1 MIIERRIMSTQD
13 RKAPI
18 TPAERMRRYR
28 RRRREREEY
37 VRIPLHV
44 TEIDTLIR
52 MRLLTEELRQDAEAL
67 QTAILSIVYRAL
79 EHAEAASRR
88 KPKASG

>member
-1 MIIERRIMSTQD
+1 
-13 RKAPI
+13 
-18 TPAERMRRYR
+18 MRRYR

-79 EHAEAASRR
+79 DDAESASRR
-88 KPKASG
+88 KPKASA

>member
-1 MIIERRIMSTQD
+1 
-13 RKAPI
+13 
-18 TPAERMRRYR
+18 MRLYR
-28 RRRREREEY
+28 RRRRQREQY

-52 MRLLTEELRQDAEAL
+52 MELLTAQQRQDAEAL

-79 EHAEAASRR
+79 EDAE
-88 KPKASG
+88 

>member
-1 MIIERRIMSTQD
+1 VIIGMSTQD
-13 RKAPI
+13 RTAPL

-28 RRRREREEY
+28 QRRRQREEY

-52 MRLLTEELRQDAEAL
+52 MGLLTEERRQDDEAL
-67 QTAILSIVYRAL
+67 QTAVLSIVYRAL
-79 EHAEAASRR
+79 EDA
-88 KPKASG
+88 P

>member
-1 MIIERRIMSTQD
+1 LITED

-18 TPAERMRRYR
+18 APAERMRRYR

-37 VRIPLHV
+37 VRIPLHA
-44 TEIDTLIR
+44 TEIGTLIH
-52 MRLLTEELRQDAEAL
+52 MGLLTEDLRQDDEAL

-79 EHAEAASRR
+79 EALRPQADENR
-88 KPKASG
+88 KR

>member
-1 MIIERRIMSTQD
+1 MSTQD
-13 RKAPI
+13 RIAPF
-18 TPAERMRRYR
+18 TPAERMRLYR
-28 RRRREREEY
+28 RRRRQGERY

-52 MRLLTEELRQDAEAL
+52 MGLLTEEQRRNDEAL

-79 EHAEAASRR
+79 DDA
-88 KPKASG
+88 G